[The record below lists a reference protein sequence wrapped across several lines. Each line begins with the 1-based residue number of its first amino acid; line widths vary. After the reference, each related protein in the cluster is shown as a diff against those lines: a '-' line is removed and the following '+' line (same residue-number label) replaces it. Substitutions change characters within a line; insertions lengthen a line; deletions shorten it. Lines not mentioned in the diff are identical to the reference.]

1 MYFLIH
7 IMQFWLELPWR
18 RAWDEDLSES
28 NLLGNVSRK
37 NTEWGPET
45 RKGWVGRRRE
55 KSKQDCDN
63 QFSLVQVL
71 SSVWLFATPWTA
83 AHQASMSPSTPQR
96 LPLWAQPWNDRGL

>member
-1 MYFLIH
+1 MYFLMH

-18 RAWDEDLSES
+18 RPWDEDLSES

-37 NTEWGPET
+37 NTERGPKT

-55 KSKQDCDN
+55 KSKQDCDI
-63 QFSLVQVL
+63 QFNSVQSL

-83 AHQASMSPSTPQR
+83 ACQASQTDA
-96 LPLWAQPWNDRGL
+96 L